1 MTSAPTASHRDRH
14 RHDDRHDD
22 RDFDRS
28 DRRDHPDRRAGH
40 RPAPGSARRLGPVA
54 RSAALAAGAVLLLG
68 AGLTAC
74 KGGASLCLSD
84 DSCDVVVRT
93 DNADST
99 HTVEV
104 FGGDR
109 TVRLTV
115 GRITDTTAEVRLGE
129 ETRTLTEDTE
139 TAVGTAKITLRHADA
154 RGHTAELH
162 VVR

>member
-1 MTSAPTASHRDRH
+1 MTSAPTAPHHDRRPARHHDLRPARRPARH
-14 RHDDRHDD
+14 R
-22 RDFDRS
+22 
-28 DRRDHPDRRAGH
+28 
-40 RPAPGSARRLGPVA
+40 SAAV

-93 DNADST
+93 DDAGST

-109 TVRLTV
+109 AVRLTV
-115 GRITDTTAEVRLGE
+115 GRITDTTAEVKLGE
-129 ETRTLTEDTE
+129 DTKTLTEDTE
-139 TAVGTAKITLRHADA
+139 TAVGGAKVTLRHASA
-154 RGHTAELH
+154 REHSAELH